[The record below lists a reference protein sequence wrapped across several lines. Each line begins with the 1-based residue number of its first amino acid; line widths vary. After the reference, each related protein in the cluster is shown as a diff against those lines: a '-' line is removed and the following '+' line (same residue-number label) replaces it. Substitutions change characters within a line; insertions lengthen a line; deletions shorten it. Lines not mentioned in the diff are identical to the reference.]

1 MLLQAVL
8 DLFGGAA
15 DAPPASAPPPA
26 RPDRP
31 RQALL
36 AGTVVPYSLQR
47 ARRRSIGFSVGPD
60 GLAVRAPAWVT
71 LAAVDAALQSKA
83 DWIVRKLAE
92 QRLRRAQQE
101 AARIAWG
108 HGARLPY
115 LGQPLAVLLAG
126 RQPARAAALLPTD
139 QGAHVL
145 HLPLAHGSTPAEVR
159 AAVQAWLMR
168 EARRRFTERLD
179 HFAPLL
185 GVHWTRL
192 RLSGAATRWGSAR
205 TGGAI
210 SLNWRL
216 MHYPPAIIDY
226 VVAHELAHLRV
237 MDHSPRFWSVVHSV
251 VPDHAALRRQL
262 REQPAPL
269 WD

>member
-1 MLLQAVL
+1 MLLQGML
-8 DLFGGAA
+8 DLFAGAG
-15 DAPPASAPPPA
+15 DAPPASQRQPGT
-26 RPDRP
+26 R

-36 AGTVVPYSLQR
+36 AGSVVPYSLQR

-101 AARIAWG
+101 ATRIAWG

-115 LGQPLAVLLAG
+115 LGQPLMLLLGHAARGALLA
-126 RQPARAAALLPTD
+126 PLE
-139 QGAHVL
+139 QGAHAL
-145 HLPLAHGSTPAEVR
+145 HLPLAPGAPPAEVR

-168 EARRRFTERLD
+168 AARGHFTQRLD

-192 RLSGAATRWGSAR
+192 RLSSAATRWGSAR

-216 MHYPPAIIDY
+216 MHYAPPIIDY

-262 REQPAPL
+262 REQPASL

>member
-1 MLLQAVL
+1 MLLQGLL
-8 DLFGGAA
+8 DLLGGAG
-15 DAPPASAPPPA
+15 DAPPAKTPAPA
-26 RPDRP
+26 RLERP

-36 AGTVVPYSLQR
+36 AGQPVPYSLQR

-71 LAAVDAALQSKA
+71 LAEVDAALQSKA

-92 QRLRRAQQE
+92 QRLRREQQE
-101 AARIAWG
+101 ATRIAWG

-115 LGQPLAVLLAG
+115 LGQPLTVLLAG
-126 RQPARAAALLPTD
+126 RQPARASLVPAQD
-139 QGAHVL
+139 GAHAL
-145 HLPLAHGSTPAEVR
+145 HLPLAQGTAPAEVR

-192 RLSGAATRWGSAR
+192 RLSSAATRWGSAR

-216 MHYPPAIIDY
+216 MHYTPAIIDY

-251 VPDHAALRRQL
+251 VPNHAQLRRQL

-269 WD
+269 WE